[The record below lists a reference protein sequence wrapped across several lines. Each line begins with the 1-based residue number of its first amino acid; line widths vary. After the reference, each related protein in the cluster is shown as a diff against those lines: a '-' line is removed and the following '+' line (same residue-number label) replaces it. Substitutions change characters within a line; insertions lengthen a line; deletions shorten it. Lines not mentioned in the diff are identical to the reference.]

1 MSHRSLIISIVF
13 ACELLAVNL
22 HVNKNV
28 VIKTSQKEPTDERI
42 SKGLSV
48 KETLVKEKDKCHQ
61 RELESLMNNTHF
73 RGK

>member
-28 VIKTSQKEPTDERI
+28 VIKTSQKQPTDERI
-42 SKGLSV
+42 SKGFSV
-48 KETLVKEKDKCHQ
+48 QKE
-61 RELESLMNNTHF
+61 NTSE
-73 RGK
+73 GKG